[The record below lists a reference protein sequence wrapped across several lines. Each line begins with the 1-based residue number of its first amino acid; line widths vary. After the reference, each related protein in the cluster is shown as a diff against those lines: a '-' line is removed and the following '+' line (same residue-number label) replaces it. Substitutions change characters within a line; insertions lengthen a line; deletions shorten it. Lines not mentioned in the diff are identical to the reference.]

1 LSHTSI
7 FFALVILQLGSLN
20 LFAQAGFK
28 LWSSWSQPPK
38 ELGLQAWATSAQFT
52 VSFWGYENVLKLTV
66 ATLFVQSSTS
76 TQRS

>member
-28 LWSSWSQPPK
+28 L
-38 ELGLQAWATSAQFT
+38 
-52 VSFWGYENVLKLTV
+52 
-66 ATLFVQSSTS
+66 
-76 TQRS
+76 